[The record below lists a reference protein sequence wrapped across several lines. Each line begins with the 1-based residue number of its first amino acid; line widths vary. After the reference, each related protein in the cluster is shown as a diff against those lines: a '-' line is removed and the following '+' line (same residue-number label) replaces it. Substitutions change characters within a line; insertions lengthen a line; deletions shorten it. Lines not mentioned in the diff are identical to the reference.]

1 MMYLLQILNGV
12 MNTITL
18 GTYPVRPFLFIGYAV
33 VLASILIVITH
44 LRPRAVWESVSV
56 RTDRVIRILSI
67 TSIALLFLIS
77 LVTELSVFNAFG
89 IPQKNIALFFAG
101 NEITSTELS
110 HNHFGKSALATLLPQ
125 NDEAIVASADT
136 GSALLPYVPKAL
148 PYGEVF
154 LFLLALCTSLYI
166 SACAC
171 LKISGRGKV
180 VAIIILYTLVS
191 FLVLE
196 KSVDGG
202 LLSDGA
208 GVACGI
214 YILLVLKK
222 RSVIRSSLY
231 ISIGYVWVL
240 LALHFMGFYWPLKLL
255 TYTFVHSAV
264 FLLIA
269 YTLHYAI
276 NGSNRRV
283 KKILAVFA
291 LLTVTVVAYVQSN
304 YDRSYLSS
312 VITPGTS
319 YLSAY
324 EREAGLPLPLLGRI
338 GSLVVYDTSPFAGK
352 TVRDVVDTY
361 HLPYWYQP
369 ISIYPQNC
377 SMETNRHEERF
388 FLLSRTPLVDSVA
401 VNDLADIAFSPI
413 GNASD
418 GWYRYGV
425 KVTQGYCVPRSL
437 NVLSEMVHL
446 AGTNTLIIYGMQ
458 EYLFIPPKTEQKS
471 YTRESNFR

>member
-89 IPQKNIALFFAG
+89 I
-101 NEITSTELS
+101 
-110 HNHFGKSALATLLPQ
+110 HFGKSALATLLPQ

-401 VNDLADIAFSPI
+401 VNDLADI
-413 GNASD
+413 D

-446 AGTNTLIIYGMQ
+446 AGTNTFIIYGMQ